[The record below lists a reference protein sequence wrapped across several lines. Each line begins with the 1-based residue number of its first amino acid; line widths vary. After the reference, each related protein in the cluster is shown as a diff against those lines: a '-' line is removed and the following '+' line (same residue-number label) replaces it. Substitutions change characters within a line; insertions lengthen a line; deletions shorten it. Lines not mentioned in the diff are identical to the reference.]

1 MEPEDISPP
10 PPVLPVSPPPL
21 DEISSRLALRL
32 ARTSKIKVAVY
43 QCNNPKCRA
52 VDRYKHFDYESTPSC
67 IQCWK
72 CGNGRGTKSTE
83 EAFASK
89 RGMFLLRM
97 EDLEGNVVQEG
108 TVQ

>member
-1 MEPEDISPP
+1 MEPEDVPEPGPGPLVVPP
-10 PPVLPVSPPPL
+10 P
-21 DEISSRLALRL
+21 DEITARLALRL

-52 VDRYKHFDYESTPSC
+52 IDRYKHFDYEPTPSC
-67 IQCWK
+67 INCWK
-72 CGNGRGTKSTE
+72 CHNGRGTKSTE
-83 EAFASK
+83 EAFATK